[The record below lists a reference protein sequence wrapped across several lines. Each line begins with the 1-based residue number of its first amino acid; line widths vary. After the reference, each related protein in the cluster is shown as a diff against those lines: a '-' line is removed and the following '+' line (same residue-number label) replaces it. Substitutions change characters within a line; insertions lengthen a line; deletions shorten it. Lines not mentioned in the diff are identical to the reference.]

1 MNSQFGKDYS
11 SDEDAAFPNGR
22 VYVIDDDVE
31 VLNVV
36 TAMLAVSGYNVKS
49 YNSPSEFLADSVS
62 LAPGVVVTDQVMQD
76 VEGIEIQRRLSSRP
90 NHFKVI
96 LVTAFPRTSLA
107 VAAMKYGAVTV
118 LDKPFQRSEL
128 LLAVVEAFRQLLQ
141 TDSFNTTLPPVLP
154 SGASYLERLS
164 QRERD
169 VILLVYRGDTNK
181 SIGIQLGIS
190 FKTVEK
196 HRSCA
201 MKKLQVQSVAAL
213 VQLMDRD
220 LGKG

>member
-1 MNSQFGKDYS
+1 
-11 SDEDAAFPNGR
+11 
-22 VYVIDDDVE
+22 
-31 VLNVV
+31 
-36 TAMLAVSGYNVKS
+36 
-49 YNSPSEFLADSVS
+49 
-62 LAPGVVVTDQVMQD
+62 GVVVTDQVMQD